1 MSGHS
6 KWANIK
12 NRKGAQ
18 DKKRSEA
25 FTRASKNIMT
35 AIREGGGN
43 SNPESNLGLREAID
57 KSRAVNM
64 PKENIDRLLQRF
76 EERKNN
82 LVSGVFEGFGPFGVP
97 IMIEVETD
105 NKNRIL
111 GEIKLIFRNYEG
123 SLGESGSVAFMF
135 RRVGEIEL
143 ESNIDE
149 ETELKLIDEGR
160 LIDIKENLVIT
171 EVNDCK
177 KIGEKI
183 KLLGGQIKESGL
195 VYQCLNPVM
204 LESEEK
210 VAKILDMVEE
220 LEDNDDV
227 INVFAGFDYVEKN

>member
-35 AIREGGGN
+35 AIRESGGN
-43 SNPESNLGLREAID
+43 SNPESNVALREAIE
-57 KSRAVNM
+57 KARQVNM
-64 PKENIDRLLQRF
+64 PKENIERLLLRF

-82 LVSGVFEGFGPFGVP
+82 LVSGVFEAFGPFGVP
-97 IMIEVETD
+97 VIIEVETD

-143 ESNIDE
+143 ETKLDE
-149 ETELKLIDEGR
+149 ETELKLIDEGVK
-160 LIDIKENLVIT
+160 DIKDNLVIT
-171 EVNDCK
+171 EMTDCK
-177 KIGEKI
+177 RIGEKI
-183 KLLGGQIKESGL
+183 KLMGGEIKHLEL
-195 VYQCLNPVM
+195 VYQCLNPV
-204 LESEEK
+204 LLDDETKLGK
-210 VAKILDMVEE
+210 VLDMIDE
-220 LEDNDDV
+220 LEENDDV
-227 INVFAGFDYVEKN
+227 VNVFAGFDYVEKN